1 MRPQTLYSIRLISL
15 VSFCIA
21 LAKTTAPVNAKAGA
35 TNDDT
40 LMRTNNSVI
49 VRKQAAIW
57 IPIMMAIISVIAVYA
72 LFAIDDVKNRDT
84 ILYSKFLAN
93 LKDR

>member
-1 MRPQTLYSIRLISL
+1 MT
-15 VSFCIA
+15 
-21 LAKTTAPVNAKAGA
+21 
-35 TNDDT
+35 
-40 LMRTNNSVI
+40 TNNSVI

-57 IPIMMAIISVIAVYA
+57 IPIIMVIISVVSVYA